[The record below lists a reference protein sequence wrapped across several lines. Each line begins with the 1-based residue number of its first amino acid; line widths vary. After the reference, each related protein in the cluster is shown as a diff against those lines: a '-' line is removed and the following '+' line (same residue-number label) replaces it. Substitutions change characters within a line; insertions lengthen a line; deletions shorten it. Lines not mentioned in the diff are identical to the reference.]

1 MTEVIGLASAGR
13 SMPLRRSSK
22 PSSHNAGSH
31 EMALRHSTAVDGRSE
46 EDLVA
51 AILRALDIAR
61 SCQSATTID
70 LLRTALLNEGL
81 RLAATLSR
89 EDAASAAPGGLS
101 APLRLNIAGAQR
113 TTGRAPSNSIS
124 RSAHPRAARPGRS
137 PVPDRGR
144 PGVCGTHLS
153 IEGPAPSAD
162 PTATA
167 PSTVNARLL
176 TSFPTRD

>member
-1 MTEVIGLASAGR
+1 
-13 SMPLRRSSK
+13 MPPSSK
-22 PSSHNAGSH
+22 PLVRNAGPH
-31 EMALRHSTAVDGRSE
+31 EMPLHQLRAIEGRSE
-46 EDLVA
+46 QDLVT

-70 LLRTALLNEGL
+70 LLKTALLNEGL

-89 EDAASAAPGGLS
+89 EDAASAALAGS
-101 APLRLNIAGAQR
+101 SPLPRLDIAGAQR
-113 TTGRAPSNSIS
+113 TPGRAPSNSIS

-162 PTATA
+162 PTARA
-167 PSTVNARLL
+167 SSTVTGRLL
-176 TSFPTRD
+176 SSFLTWD

>member
-1 MTEVIGLASAGR
+1 MA
-13 SMPLRRSSK
+13 PSSK
-22 PSSHNAGSH
+22 TWPRNAGSH
-31 EMALRHSTAVDGRSE
+31 EMALHHLRSVDGRSE

-70 LLRTALLNEGL
+70 LLKTALLNEGL

-89 EDAASAAPGGLS
+89 EDAASAAPGGS
-101 APLRLNIAGAQR
+101 SPLPRLNLLAGAQR
-113 TTGRAPSNSIS
+113 TPGRAPSNSIS
-124 RSAHPRAARPGRS
+124 RSVYPRAARPARS

-144 PGVCGTHLS
+144 PAVCGTHLS

-162 PTATA
+162 PTARA
-167 PSTVNARLL
+167 SSTVTARLL
-176 TSFPTRD
+176 ASFPTRD

>member
-1 MTEVIGLASAGR
+1 MA
-13 SMPLRRSSK
+13 PSSK
-22 PSSHNAGSH
+22 TWPRNAGSH
-31 EMALRHSTAVDGRSE
+31 EMALHHLRSVDGRSA

-70 LLRTALLNEGL
+70 LLKTALLNEGL

-89 EDAASAAPGGLS
+89 EDAASAAPGGS
-101 APLRLNIAGAQR
+101 FPLPRLNLAGAQR
-113 TTGRAPSNSIS
+113 PPGRAPSNSIS
-124 RSAHPRAARPGRS
+124 RSVYPRAARPARS

-153 IEGPAPSAD
+153 IEGPALSAD
-162 PTATA
+162 PTARA
-167 PSTVNARLL
+167 SSTVTARLL

>member
-1 MTEVIGLASAGR
+1 
-13 SMPLRRSSK
+13 MPPSSK
-22 PSSHNAGSH
+22 PQPRNAGSH
-31 EMALRHSTAVDGRSE
+31 EMGLRHLGAVEGRSE

-70 LLRTALLNEGL
+70 LLKTALLNEGL
-81 RLAATLSR
+81 RLAATLAR
-89 EDAASAAPGGLS
+89 EDAASAAPGGS
-101 APLRLNIAGAQR
+101 SPLPCLDIASAQR
-113 TTGRAPSNSIS
+113 ISGRAPFNSIS
-124 RSAHPRAARPGRS
+124 RSAHPRAALPDRS

-153 IEGPAPSAD
+153 VEGPAPSVD
-162 PTATA
+162 PTARA
-167 PSTVNARLL
+167 SSTVTARLL

>member
-1 MTEVIGLASAGR
+1 MPPSSKPQPRNAGSR
-13 SMPLRRSSK
+13 EMPLRHPR
-22 PSSHNAGSH
+22 
-31 EMALRHSTAVDGRSE
+31 AVEGRSE
-46 EDLVA
+46 ENLVA
-51 AILRALDIAR
+51 AILCALDIAR
-61 SCQSATTID
+61 SCRSATTID
-70 LLRTALLNEGL
+70 LLKTALLNEGL

-89 EDAASAAPGGLS
+89 EDATSAAPGGS
-101 APLRLNIAGAQR
+101 SPLPRVNRAGAQP

-153 IEGPAPSAD
+153 IEGPAPSID
-162 PTATA
+162 PTARA
-167 PSTVNARLL
+167 SSTVTARLL

>member
-1 MTEVIGLASAGR
+1 ML
-13 SMPLRRSSK
+13 PSSK
-22 PSSHNAGSH
+22 TRPRNAGSH
-31 EMALRHSTAVDGRSE
+31 EMALRLLGAVDGRSD

-61 SCQSATTID
+61 SCQSATTVD
-70 LLRTALLNEGL
+70 LLKTALLNEGL

-89 EDAASAAPGGLS
+89 EDATSAAPEGS
-101 APLRLNIAGAQR
+101 SPLPGLNIAGAQR

-124 RSAHPRAARPGRS
+124 RSAHPRAARPVRS

-162 PTATA
+162 PTARA
-167 PSTVNARLL
+167 SSTVTGRLL
-176 TSFPTRD
+176 SSFPTWD

>member
-1 MTEVIGLASAGR
+1 
-13 SMPLRRSSK
+13 MPPSSK
-22 PSSHNAGSH
+22 PQPRNAGSH
-31 EMALRHSTAVDGRSE
+31 EMGLRHLGAVEGRSG
-46 EDLVA
+46 EDLAA

-70 LLRTALLNEGL
+70 LLKTALLNEGL

-101 APLRLNIAGAQR
+101 PLPRLNRAGAQR
-113 TTGRAPSNSIS
+113 TAGRAPANSIS

-137 PVPDRGR
+137 LVPDRGG

-153 IEGPAPSAD
+153 IEGPA
-162 PTATA
+162 
-167 PSTVNARLL
+167 
-176 TSFPTRD
+176 

>member
-1 MTEVIGLASAGR
+1 MH
-13 SMPLRRSSK
+13 PSSK
-22 PSSHNAGSH
+22 MRPRNAGSR
-31 EMALRHSTAVDGRSE
+31 EMSLRHLRAVEGRSE

-51 AILRALDIAR
+51 AILRTLDIAR

-70 LLRTALLNEGL
+70 LLKTALLNEGL

-89 EDAASAAPGGLS
+89 EDAASAAPGGSFLL
-101 APLRLNIAGAQR
+101 PGLNIAGAQR
-113 TTGRAPSNSIS
+113 TTGRASSNSIS

-162 PTATA
+162 PTAGASSTA
-167 PSTVNARLL
+167 TVSLL
-176 TSFPTRD
+176 ASFPTRD

>member
-1 MTEVIGLASAGR
+1 
-13 SMPLRRSSK
+13 MPPCSK
-22 PSSHNAGSH
+22 TRPQNAGSR
-31 EMALRHSTAVDGRSE
+31 EMALRHLRAVEGRSE

-70 LLRTALLNEGL
+70 LLKTALLNEGL

-89 EDAASAAPGGLS
+89 EDAASAAPRGS
-101 APLRLNIAGAQR
+101 PPLPGLNIAGAQR
-113 TTGRAPSNSIS
+113 TTGRAPSSSIL
-124 RSAHPRAARPGRS
+124 RSAHPGAARPGRS
-137 PVPDRGR
+137 PAPDRGR

-162 PTATA
+162 PIARA
-167 PSTVNARLL
+167 SSTVTARHLA
-176 TSFPTRD
+176 SFPARD

>member
-1 MTEVIGLASAGR
+1 MA
-13 SMPLRRSSK
+13 PSSK
-22 PSSHNAGSH
+22 TWPRNAGSH
-31 EMALRHSTAVDGRSE
+31 EMALHHLRAVDGRSE

-70 LLRTALLNEGL
+70 LLKTALLNEGL

-89 EDAASAAPGGLS
+89 EDAASAAAPGGS
-101 APLRLNIAGAQR
+101 SPLPRLNLAGAQR
-113 TTGRAPSNSIS
+113 TPGRAPSNSIS
-124 RSAHPRAARPGRS
+124 RSVYPRAARPARS

-162 PTATA
+162 PTARA
-167 PSTVNARLL
+167 SSTVTARLL
-176 TSFPTRD
+176 ASFPTRD